1 MTAEPF
7 SALVDW
13 GTSRIR
19 LWVVARDGA
28 ILGESR
34 GEEGMRHC
42 VEHGFAPALAKHL
55 AAAGGRAGL
64 PAMICGMAG
73 ARRAWRE
80 AAYLD
85 TPAALASVPREAVR
99 VEDANDDV
107 RILPGVA
114 QRDAS
119 APNVIRGEETQL
131 LGVVGAA
138 DDAVVCMPG
147 THCKWVEVEA
157 GVIRRF
163 STFMT
168 GETFEALTRHT
179 ILAQSVNSASFAP
192 DHPAFARASALSL
205 ADPATALARAF
216 EVRAAQLL
224 GFETAEDGA
233 AHLSGLLIGAEVG
246 AARRLHAGGKVT
258 LVASGPIASL
268 YRAALEASGAV
279 VRLVDAEEAVRR
291 WLFTAASAIWGQGER
306 A

>member
-1 MTAEPF
+1 MPTEPF

-34 GEEGMRHC
+34 GEEGMRYC
-42 VEHGFAPALAKHL
+42 VEHGFAQALAKHL

-85 TPAALASVPREAVR
+85 TPAALTRVPHEAVR

-114 QRDAS
+114 QRDAR
-119 APNVIRGEETQL
+119 APNVMRGEETQL
-131 LGVVGAA
+131 LGVVGAT

-157 GVIRRF
+157 GVICRF

-179 ILAQSVNSASFAP
+179 ILAQSVKTASFAP
-192 DHPAFARASALSL
+192 DHRAFARAFALSL
-205 ADPATALARAF
+205 ADPATAVARIF
-216 EVRAAQLL
+216 EARAAQLL
-224 GFETAEDGA
+224 GFETPEDGA

-246 AARRLHAGGKVT
+246 AAQRLHAGGIVT
-258 LVASGPIASL
+258 LVASGSIASL

-291 WLFTAASAIWGQGER
+291 GLFIAASAIWG
-306 A
+306 

>member
-1 MTAEPF
+1 MTMCASCRASRNATQARQMS
-7 SALVDW
+7 SA
-13 GTSRIR
+13 
-19 LWVVARDGA
+19 AR
-28 ILGESR
+28 
-34 GEEGMRHC
+34 
-42 VEHGFAPALAKHL
+42 KH
-55 AAAGGRAGL
+55 
-64 PAMICGMAG
+64 
-73 ARRAWRE
+73 
-80 AAYLD
+80 
-85 TPAALASVPREAVR
+85 SF
-99 VEDANDDV
+99 
-107 RILPGVA
+107 
-114 QRDAS
+114 
-119 APNVIRGEETQL
+119 

-205 ADPATALARAF
+205 ANPATALARAF

-233 AHLSGLLIGAEVG
+233 AHHSGLLIGAEVG

-291 WLFTAASAIWGQGER
+291 GCSRQPRRFGEQGER